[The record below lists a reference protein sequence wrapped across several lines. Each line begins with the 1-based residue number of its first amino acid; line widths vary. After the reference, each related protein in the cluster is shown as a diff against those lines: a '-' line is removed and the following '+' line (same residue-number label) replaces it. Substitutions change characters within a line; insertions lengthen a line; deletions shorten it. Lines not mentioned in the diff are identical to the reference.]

1 MLRSNL
7 SLRFRILVVM
17 GSISHRNAVGI
28 IGTLFVQIIE
38 LITLKSLSL
47 VINIY
52 SLSWYKLSD

>member
-1 MLRSNL
+1 
-7 SLRFRILVVM
+7 M